1 MLETLANWVAAQVHK
16 HQQINKMIE
25 LAHIDP
31 LTGALNRRA
40 FVEATY
46 FINDKPRHYDHH
58 TALLMI
64 DLDKF
69 KEINDQ
75 FGHPAGDKVLMQIA
89 ATLKKQI
96 RSDDLLAR
104 FGGEEFAILLRAM
117 VEQTVVEH
125 QNQRI
130 RCTISIGIALP
141 IPTDQGFEELMQRAD
156 HALYVAKRKGRNQII
171 LSGMTEA

>member
-1 MLETLANWVAAQVHK
+1 M
-16 HQQINKMIE
+16 
-25 LAHIDP
+25 
-31 LTGALNRRA
+31 
-40 FVEATY
+40 
-46 FINDKPRHYDHH
+46 
-58 TALLMI
+58 
-64 DLDKF
+64 
-69 KEINDQ
+69 
-75 FGHPAGDKVLMQIA
+75 
-89 ATLKKQI
+89 
-96 RSDDLLAR
+96 AR
-104 FGGEEFAILLRAM
+104 LGGEEFAILLRHVNSEEALRLAELLRAM